1 MTKPF
6 ALSCG
11 DPAGIGPEVI
21 CKSWLARK
29 SQGLKPFFA
38 VGNFEDFKQAAGNG
52 KQADGAEETGTEQTE
67 SIGLCDIPIVK
78 ISSPAEA
85 NERFNT
91 ALPILHIHNGEPT
104 IPGTPSLDGA
114 QCALHALEIA
124 CGLARSGDAGAVIT
138 APISKSQLYKVGFRY
153 PGQTEFVS
161 ERCGIARQNAV
172 MMLAGPTLRVIPMT
186 THIALKD
193 APIQLTQS
201 LIIARA
207 KAAHKAMIRNF
218 GIQKPRIVVAAL
230 NPHAGENGNLGDEE
244 ELVMKPAIEKL
255 LADGLD
261 VKGPFPA
268 DSMFHEEA
276 RSQYDVALCSYHD
289 QALIPLKTLHFF
301 DGVNMTLGLPIIRT
315 SPDHGTAFAIAGQGI
330 ADPRSMIAA
339 IQMADIAATNREKY
353 AIAKKNTVEQ

>member
-11 DPAGIGPEVI
+11 DPAGIGPEII
-21 CKSWLARK
+21 CKSWLKRE
-29 SQGLKPFFA
+29 SLGLSPFFA
-38 VGNFEDFKQAAGNG
+38 VGNFEDFKGSDSN
-52 KQADGAEETGTEQTE
+52 
-67 SIGLCDIPIVK
+67 GLCGAPIIK
-78 ISSPAEA
+78 ISDPAEA
-85 NERFNT
+85 KSKFDA
-91 ALPILHIHNGEPT
+91 ALPIFHIHNGEPT
-104 IPGTPSLDGA
+104 VPGQPTLDGA

-138 APISKSQLYKVGFRY
+138 APVSKSQLYKVGFRY

-161 ERCGIARQNAV
+161 ERCGIARENAV
-172 MMLAGPTLRVIPMT
+172 MMLAGPSLRVVPMT

-193 APIQLTQS
+193 VPSQLSKS

-218 GIQKPRIVVAAL
+218 GIENPRIAIAGL

-244 ELVMKPAIEKL
+244 KLVMEPAIEEL
-255 LADGLD
+255 VAQGFD
-261 VKGPFPA
+261 VSGPLPA
-268 DSMFHEEA
+268 DTMFHEEA
-276 RSQYDVALCSYHD
+276 RSRYDVALCPYHD

-301 DGVNMTLGLPIIRT
+301 DGVNLTLGLPIVRT
-315 SPDHGTAFAIAGQGI
+315 SPDHGTAFGIAGQGI

-339 IQMADIAATNREKY
+339 VQMAATAVSNREKY
-353 AIAKKNTVEQ
+353 DL